1 MSLPK
6 QVQQQLDA
14 ATAFESQLAAQIEQA
29 TQPAQSVSALMP
41 PDPPPSEPPVL
52 KVAPPAPPEPPKAD
66 FEHKYRVLQ
75 GMYEAD
81 VKQVKRTQQELA
93 AEIAALKHAPATTAP
108 QPDAKDIETFG
119 ADLIAMVQRYA
130 EGQQAGTEARL
141 VALEQKVGVVA
152 EQATGNAKRSFFQEL
167 ERLVPDYRGI
177 NADDRWL
184 AWLGEQD
191 AMFGFTRQA
200 ALDDAQAKGDV
211 ARLAGFFTA
220 FKNSLPAAPEPDVA
234 LTHQITPTGAGS
246 PPPPRDLPKPRIAQ
260 KAITDFYND
269 VAKGKYAG
277 REDVMNQL
285 ELQIN
290 LAVAEGRV
298 T

>member
-6 QVQQQLDA
+6 HVQRQLDA
-14 ATAFESQLAAQIEQA
+14 ALALETQLAAQVEQA
-29 TQPAQSVSALMP
+29 NAPAQSVSALLP

-52 KVAPPAPPEPPKAD
+52 QVAPVVAPEPPKAD

-81 VKQVKRTQQELA
+81 VKQVKRSQQELA
-93 AEIAALKHAPATTAP
+93 AEIAALKKAPAPPPA
-108 QPDAKDIETFG
+108 QPDAKDIDTFG

-130 EGQQAGTEARL
+130 EAQQAAVDARL
-141 VALEQKVGVVA
+141 IALEQKVGMVA

-167 ERLVPDYRGI
+167 ERAVPDYRDI

-191 AMFGFTRQA
+191 SMFGFTRQA

-211 ARLAGFFTA
+211 ARLAGFFSA
-220 FKNSLPAAPEPDVA
+220 FKNSLPAAPAPDASLSQQVV
-234 LTHQITPTGAGS
+234 PSGVGS
-246 PPPPRDLPKPRIAQ
+246 PTPLREPAKPRISQ

-269 VAKGKYAG
+269 VSRGKYAG
-277 REDVMNQL
+277 RDDVMNQL
-285 ELQIN
+285 EMQIN

-298 T
+298 I